1 MALTTYA
8 LLKTTIANYLNRT
21 DLTSYLGDFI
31 TLTESRLNRE
41 LRVRE
46 MVNTDTSTTTVAGTQ
61 SYSLPSGF
69 LEASAVIYQSNPYRT
84 LRFMA
89 NGDFYRQYN
98 VTQTLGLPTFFTIVG
113 EKILLG
119 VAPDS
124 AETLQIDFYKTL
136 TPLSESNTTNS
147 ILTNYPELY
156 LYGALAESSPFL
168 MQDERL
174 NTWAGLYKEALA
186 NANLSSQKGS
196 ITSSPMQ
203 MSATG
208 II

>member
-46 MVNTDTSTTTVAGTQ
+46 MVNTDTTTTTVAGTQ

-98 VTQTLGLPTFFTIVG
+98 VTQTSGLPTFFTIVG
-113 EKILLG
+113 ENILLG

-124 AETLQIDFYKTL
+124 AQTLQIDFYKTI
-136 TPLSESNTTNS
+136 TALSESNTTNT

-186 NANLSSQKGS
+186 NANLSSEKGS

-208 II
+208 IV

>member
-46 MVNTDTSTTTVAGTQ
+46 MVNTDTTTTTVAGTQ

-98 VTQTLGLPTFFTIVG
+98 VTQTSGLPTFFTIVG

-136 TPLSESNTTNS
+136 TPLSESNTTNT

-203 MSATG
+203 MSATA

>member
-98 VTQTLGLPTFFTIVG
+98 VTQTSGLPTFFTIVG

-136 TPLSESNTTNS
+136 TPLSESNTTNT

-174 NTWAGLYKEALA
+174 NTWAGLYKEALT

>member
-69 LEASAVIYQSNPYRT
+69 LEASAVIYQSDPYRT

-98 VTQTLGLPTFFTIVG
+98 VTQTSGLPTFFTIVG

-136 TPLSESNTTNS
+136 TPLSESNTTNT

>member
-8 LLKTTIANYLNRT
+8 LLNTTIANYLNRT

-31 TLTESRLNRE
+31 TLTESRMNRE

-46 MVNTDTSTTTVAGTQ
+46 MVNTDTTTTTVAGTQ

-98 VTQTLGLPTFFTIVG
+98 VTQTSGLPTFFTIVG
-113 EKILLG
+113 ENILLG

-124 AETLQIDFYKTL
+124 AQTLQIDFYKTI
-136 TPLSESNTTNS
+136 TALSESNTTNT

-174 NTWAGLYKEALA
+174 DTWARLYKEALA
-186 NANLSSQKGS
+186 NANLSSEKGS

>member
-46 MVNTDTSTTTVAGTQ
+46 MVNTDTSTTTVSGTQ

-89 NGDFYRQYN
+89 NGDFYRKYN
-98 VTQTLGLPTFFTIVG
+98 VTQTSGLPTFFTIVG

-136 TPLSESNTTNS
+136 TPLSESNTTNT

-186 NANLSSQKGS
+186 NANLSSQKES

>member
-46 MVNTDTSTTTVAGTQ
+46 MVNTDTTTTTVAGTQ

-98 VTQTLGLPTFFTIVG
+98 VTQTSGLPTFFTIVG

-124 AETLQIDFYKTL
+124 AKTLQIDFYKTL
-136 TPLSESNTTNS
+136 TPLSESNTTNT

-174 NTWAGLYKEALA
+174 NTWASLYKEALK

-208 II
+208 IV

>member
-46 MVNTDTSTTTVAGTQ
+46 MVNTDTTTTTVAGTQ

-98 VTQTLGLPTFFTIVG
+98 VTQTSGLPTFFTIVG
-113 EKILLG
+113 ENILLG

-124 AETLQIDFYKTL
+124 AQTLQIDFYKTL
-136 TPLSESNTTNS
+136 TALSESNTTNT

-186 NANLSSQKGS
+186 NANLSSEKGS

-208 II
+208 IV

>member
-98 VTQTLGLPTFFTIVG
+98 VTQTSGLPTFFTIVG

-124 AETLQIDFYKTL
+124 AQTLQIDFYKTL
-136 TPLSESNTTNS
+136 TALSESNTTNT

>member
-98 VTQTLGLPTFFTIVG
+98 VTQTSGLPTFFTIVG

-136 TPLSESNTTNS
+136 TPLSESNTTNT